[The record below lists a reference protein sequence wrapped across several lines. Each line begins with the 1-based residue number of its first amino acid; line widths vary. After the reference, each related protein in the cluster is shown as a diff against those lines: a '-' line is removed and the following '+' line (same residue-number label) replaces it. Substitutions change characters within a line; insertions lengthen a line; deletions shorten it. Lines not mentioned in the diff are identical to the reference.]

1 MARALH
7 GTSVEAI
14 HQLVAARRLHDRPDM
29 QMHDTTTTTASYVI
43 PVHYVLNKL
52 QNAQFKDTETL
63 HDKIKPG
70 TAWNEDPVLRGGPI
84 LLGALQQLF
93 VPRDLDLGHQADQ
106 LCLGLGQRMLLQVV
120 LRISRSG
127 VTTHP
132 DFFHSPAFRW
142 RHQEAKLR
150 LEPTTRLRTDSAQP
164 SLQRNV

>member
-63 HDKIKPG
+63 HDKFNFYLYIKDM
-70 TAWNEDPVLRGGPI
+70 TVLRLHI
-84 LLGALQQLF
+84 L
-93 VPRDLDLGHQADQ
+93 
-106 LCLGLGQRMLLQVV
+106 C
-120 LRISRSG
+120 
-127 VTTHP
+127 
-132 DFFHSPAFRW
+132 
-142 RHQEAKLR
+142 
-150 LEPTTRLRTDSAQP
+150 
-164 SLQRNV
+164 